1 MNPNTPR
8 LASLLAILVIASSF
22 LGAASLPTPI
32 AVNDNR
38 TLAGELRNGVLTI
51 RLELGE
57 GAWHPES
64 EDGEVFTVYAFGE
77 AGKPLQNPGPLIR
90 VPEGTEIHAIL
101 HNALPVAA
109 TVHGLHARPG
119 DEKDVLQLPPDATK
133 EVRFKTGTAG
143 TYYYWATTTGHSI
156 LQRMPVE
163 TQLGGALI
171 VDPPGTVATDRVF
184 VIGVYYQDPPFRA
197 GIPQEGTINGKA
209 FPYAEQPTYKVGETV
224 HWRWLNISTSE
235 HAMHLHGFY
244 YHLDATGD
252 GEHFQAYKEVERPLI
267 VTRLVNGGETFDMTW
282 VPERPGR
289 WLFHCHM
296 LIHMSP
302 TDWNAARVGSQQGH
316 GIPRLLPATSGS
328 RGATPATDYAH
339 QHGEG
344 MGPGGMGGI
353 VVGITVVDEK
363 EKTKATSWRA
373 ERKLQLAIDERKD
386 GSRPHYTLTAR
397 DLAQP
402 PGPPPASPPLIGP
415 PIVLTSGQPAEI
427 EVVNHTSHPT
437 AIHWHGI
444 ELESYYDGVPGWT
457 GTSQQTTPA
466 IQPGESFVARMAPPR
481 AGTFIYHTHWHD
493 SEQLDNGIYGPLI
506 VLPPGKQFDP
516 ATDKILIFSEGVF
529 EPFGAMVMINGGP
542 QPTPL
547 RLTTGTK
554 YRFRLINISANFGRM
569 RVSLRQD
576 GVPVQ
581 WRIIAK
587 DGADLPAGAAIPQ
600 TAETAITVG
609 ETYDLEYEARTP
621 QDLALEI
628 LLPGLKLR
636 AAQGLVFAENPAG
649 R

>member
-1 MNPNTPR
+1 MLSNALRQICFLTV
-8 LASLLAILVIASSF
+8 LVAASSVF
-22 LGAASLPTPI
+22 LAADVLPTI
-32 AVNDNR
+32 APNDNR
-38 TLAGELRNGVLTI
+38 AFAGALRDGVLTI

-57 GAWHPES
+57 GQWRPES
-64 EDGEVFTVYAFGE
+64 DDGEVFTVYAFGE
-77 AGKPLQNPGPLIR
+77 AGKALQNPGPLIR
-90 VPEGTEIHAIL
+90 VPEGTEIRAIV

-119 DEKDVLQLPPDATK
+119 DEKDALGLPPDATQ
-133 EVRFKTGTAG
+133 EVRFKTGTPG
-143 TYYYWATTTGHSI
+143 TYYYWATTTGRSI

-163 TQLGGALI
+163 TQLAGALI
-171 VDPPGTVATDRVF
+171 VDPPGAVAADRVF
-184 VIGVYYQDPPFRA
+184 VIGVYYQDPPIRA

-209 FPYAEQPTYKVGETV
+209 WPYAERPTYKVGEAV

-244 YHLDATGD
+244 YHLDAIGD
-252 GEHFQAYKEVERPLI
+252 GEHSQAYKEAERPLI
-267 VTRLVNGGETFDMTW
+267 VTRLVYGGETFDMTW

-302 TDWNAARVGSQQGH
+302 TDWKAARVGPQQGH
-316 GIPRLLPATSGS
+316 GIPRFLPPASIGGGATS
-328 RGATPATDYAH
+328 ATAYTH

-344 MGPGGMGGI
+344 MEPGGMGGI

-363 EKTKATSWRA
+363 EKTRPASWHA

-386 GSRPHYTLTAR
+386 GGRPHYALAVR

-402 PGPPPASPPLIGP
+402 PAPPPTSPPLVGP
-415 PIVLTSGQPAEI
+415 PIVLTSGQPVEI
-427 EVVNHTSHPT
+427 EVVNRTSHPT

-444 ELESYYDGVPGWT
+444 ELESYYDGVAGWT

-493 SEQLDNGIYGPLI
+493 PEQLDNSIYGPLI

-516 ATDKILIFSEGVF
+516 ATDKILLFSEGVF
-529 EPFGAMVMINGGP
+529 DPFGAMVLINGGP
-542 QPTPL
+542 QPAPL
-547 RLTTGTK
+547 RLATGTK
-554 YRFRLINISANFGRM
+554 YRFRMINISANFGRM
-569 RVSLRQD
+569 RASLRQD

-587 DGADLPAGAAIPQ
+587 DGADLLAAKAIPQ
-600 TAETAITVG
+600 TAETSITVG
-609 ETYDLEYEARTP
+609 ETYDFEYEASAP
-621 QDLALEI
+621 QDLALEV

-649 R
+649 K